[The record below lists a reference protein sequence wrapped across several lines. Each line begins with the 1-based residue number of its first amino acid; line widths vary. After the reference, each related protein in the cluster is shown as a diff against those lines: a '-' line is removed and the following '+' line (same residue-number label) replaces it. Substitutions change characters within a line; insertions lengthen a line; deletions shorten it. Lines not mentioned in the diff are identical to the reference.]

1 MICIYDR
8 DVEMLDLIICSPG
21 QDDELDERHRKDEGK
36 ERAVAEDSN
45 KFLLKQE
52 KEGSHES
59 RRLNF
64 L

>member
-1 MICIYDR
+1 
-8 DVEMLDLIICSPG
+8 MLDLIICGPG
-21 QDDELDERHRKDEGK
+21 QDDELDERHRKDDGK
-36 ERAVAEDSN
+36 ERAIAEDSD